1 MHEAV
6 VSLIGRDR
14 PVEPAV
20 WRSFWDQLH
29 SGDLR
34 RGEATALLASLS
46 TRMPDR
52 LTLQAFLH
60 SLAERRPARP
70 ADTFPG
76 AVNIVG
82 TGGGPRTFNISTAAA
97 FVAAAMGVRVVKTGS
112 RAYTGTCG
120 SLDLLERLGIA
131 PTTSYEQTQDT
142 LERHGV
148 AFAGYFVYP
157 AEIALLARAVA
168 PLDLR
173 RLGSFVNTL
182 GPFLADM
189 PVRAQV
195 TGVSHGSAAPQR
207 GAGLYPYAAP
217 PRGATSHNGPA
228 AERRHIAAQ
237 PAERLAGLRQAAE
250 HVSRATGRT
259 VWLADND
266 AGADEL
272 LAFTAN
278 RVRCYEDG
286 AEDEFTLTPDALGL
300 GSGSLAD
307 LARPEEAGV
316 QEAADLFLEVLS
328 GHGTPAAT
336 QTVCLNAAALA
347 VAGRLTGDWHEALRA
362 AHATVHDGSAL
373 SLLDRLRTREAAHV

>member
-14 PVEPAV
+14 PVELPV
-20 WRSFWDQLH
+20 WRSFWDRLH
-29 SGDLR
+29 AGDLR

-52 LTLQAFLH
+52 VTLCAFLD

-70 ADTFPG
+70 ADPFG
-76 AVNIVG
+76 DAVNIVG

-112 RAYTGTCG
+112 RAYTSGCG

-131 PTTSYEQTQDT
+131 PTTSYEQTQDV
-142 LERHGV
+142 LERCGI

-157 AEIALLARAVA
+157 TEIALLARAVA
-168 PLDLR
+168 PLDMRL
-173 RLGSFVNTL
+173 LGSFVNTL

-195 TGVSHGSAAPQR
+195 TGVSRPEALEALR
-207 GAGLYPYAAP
+207 YAA
-217 PRGATSHNGPA
+217 GHT
-228 AERRHIAAQ
+228 
-237 PAERLAGLRQAAE
+237 
-250 HVSRATGRT
+250 SRATGRT
-259 VWLADND
+259 VWLAGND

-278 RVRCYEDG
+278 RVRAYEDG
-286 AEDEFTLTPDALGL
+286 GEDEFTLTPAALGL
-300 GSGSLAD
+300 GSGRLAD
-307 LARPEEAGV
+307 LAPAGGGARG
-316 QEAADLFLEVLS
+316 AAELFRDVLA
-328 GHGTPAAT
+328 GRGGPAAT

-347 VAGRLTGDWHEALRA
+347 VAGRLTGDWHQALRA
-362 AHATVHDGSAL
+362 AHATLHDGSAL
-373 SLLDRLRTREAAHV
+373 RLADRLRTREAAHA